1 MKKRNTKKVKFRIEM
16 VEKNDSDSIDM
27 DQNQSA
33 WKRRLRLHVVLSSF
47 MLTKSL
53 ASTKTANGSNHSD
66 SKMAPL
72 FRTEF
77 RTVINE
83 LRPYLIPAPAD
94 PSILE

>member
-1 MKKRNTKKVKFRIEM
+1 MNKRNTKKVKFRIEM
-16 VEKNDSDSIDM
+16 VERNDSDSMDV

-33 WKRRLRLHVVLSSF
+33 WKRRLRMYVVMSSF
-47 MLTKSL
+47 MLTKSF
-53 ASTKTANGSNHSD
+53 ASTKPANGSNHSD

>member
-1 MKKRNTKKVKFRIEM
+1 MNKRNTKKVKFRIEM
-16 VEKNDSDSIDM
+16 VERSDIDSMDV

-33 WKRRLRLHVVLSSF
+33 WKRRLRMHVVLSSF
-47 MLTKSL
+47 ILTKSF

-77 RTVINE
+77 RTIINE

-94 PSILE
+94 PSIFE